1 MNTPRLGI
9 IGTGMISTEFA
20 AAVNAYSAFEIAAV
34 MSRSKKSAER
44 FIAAASLGN
53 AASATDISELVR
65 HDLDAVYIA
74 SPNSLHYDH
83 AVAAIAAGI
92 NVIVEKPAFW
102 NPAQFEQVY
111 AQAEK
116 AGVLVCEAAR
126 HVFEPGFAVVKDWA
140 ADQEITGASFQ
151 FHQYSSRWDLVV
163 AGEEPNIFSLRH
175 GGGALTDLGIYAVY
189 AAVSWFGEPVSIS
202 YYPRLAPTGV
212 DASGVLLL
220 EYPGFTAELSFSKN
234 QASVLPSEIRAG
246 QSCLT
251 FNAVQG
257 IEQVETASGEVLYR
271 SEQTDAPLRELMRY
285 EAIAFAELIAAW
297 RGSGLNAAQRERYE
311 DLVELSRIV
320 NRVCTEAR
328 YLAGI
333 FFTDE

>member
-1 MNTPRLGI
+1 MTKPRLGI

-20 AAVNAYSAFEIAAV
+20 AAVNACSAFEIAAV
-34 MSRSKKSAER
+34 MSRSKDSADR
-44 FIAAASLGN
+44 FITAASVGT
-53 AASATDISELVR
+53 AAVATNISELVR
-65 HDLDAVYIA
+65 YDLDAVYIA

-102 NPAQFEQVY
+102 NPTQFQQVH
-111 AQAEK
+111 AQAER
-116 AGVLVCEAAR
+116 AGVLVFEAAR
-126 HVFEPGFAVVKDWA
+126 HVFEPGFAVVKDWVTN
-140 ADQEITGASFQ
+140 QEITGASFH

-163 AGEEPNIFSLRH
+163 AGKEPNIFSLRH

-189 AAVSWFGEPVSIS
+189 AAVSWFGDPVSIN

-220 EYPGFTAELSFSKN
+220 EYPAFTAELSFSKN

-257 IEQVETASGEVLYR
+257 IEQVQTASGEVLYC
-271 SEQTDAPLRELMRY
+271 SEQADAPLSELMSY
-285 EAIAFAELIAAW
+285 EAIVFAELITA
-297 RGSGLNAAQRERYE
+297 RCGGGLTAAQRERYE
-311 DLVELSRIV
+311 DLVDLSRIV
-320 NRVCTEAR
+320 NHVCTEAR
-328 YLAGI
+328 HRAGI
-333 FFTDE
+333 FFTGE